1 MSKKFIAVLLVLLMA
16 ATALAGCGGNGGNG
30 GDGAGTDGDKPK
42 AIELKL
48 STAVPDT
55 SSWYAGAD
63 YFAKTIAEKTDGKFS
78 IKIYGSDQLSG
89 GNQVGSIEM
98 LQQGVIDLHM
108 QDALLWS
115 SIEPKIAVPAF
126 PWLLSSYEEVDAA
139 MEGDGGAALKE
150 LVSNSGAVCLG
161 IGESGYRQIVNNK
174 KEIKAPEDLKGL
186 KLRVPGIEMYVN
198 LFKALGADPISMNQS
213 EVYTSLQ
220 QGALD
225 GCENTLDLLVTQN
238 TCEVVKYMTIWN
250 YSYDPV
256 IFSASEK
263 LWGTLTDDEKALF
276 EEVGKEAM
284 EMQKEAAR
292 KAYDDS
298 KAKLADYDLAVTE
311 LSDGDIA
318 AFKEAVKPVYEQ
330 YKDTIGE
337 ELFAK
342 FGYKF

>member
-1 MSKKFIAVLLVLLMA
+1 MLKKGIALLIGLTLAVG
-16 ATALAGCGGNGGNG
+16 LAGCGGDGGSAG
-30 GDGAGTDGDKPK
+30 GDGGSSKPVD
-42 AIELKL
+42 LKL

-55 SSWYAGAD
+55 SSWYAGAE
-63 YFAKTIAEKTDGKFS
+63 YFAKTIEEKTDGKYT
-78 IKIYGSDQLSG
+78 ITIYGNDQLSG

-115 SIEPKIAVPAF
+115 SVEPKLAAPTF
-126 PWLLSSYEEVDAA
+126 PWLMSSYDEVDKIMDGAGGEA
-139 MEGDGGAALKE
+139 MKE

-174 KEIKAPEDLKGL
+174 TQIKSPADLKGL

-198 LFKALGADPISMNQS
+198 LFKALGADPVSMNQS

-238 TCEVVKYMTIWN
+238 TCEVVKNMTIWN

-263 LWGTLTDDEKALF
+263 LWDSLTDEEKTLF
-276 EEVGKEAM
+276 EETGKEAM
-284 EMQKEAAR
+284 VVQKEAAR
-292 KAYDDS
+292 KAYDDC
-298 KAKLADYDLAVTE
+298 KAKLADYDLTVTE
-311 LSDGDIA
+311 LSADEIA
-318 AFKEAVKPVYEQ
+318 AFKEAVKPIYEQ

-337 ELFAK
+337 DLFAE
-342 FGYKF
+342 FGYTF

>member
-1 MSKKFIAVLLVLLMA
+1 MLKKGIALLIGLTLAVG
-16 ATALAGCGGNGGNG
+16 LAGCGGDGGNAG
-30 GDGAGTDGDKPK
+30 GDGGSSKPVD
-42 AIELKL
+42 LKL

-55 SSWYAGAD
+55 SSWYAGAE
-63 YFAKTIAEKTDGKFS
+63 YFAKTIEEKTDGKYT
-78 IKIYGSDQLSG
+78 ITIYGNDQLSG

-115 SIEPKIAVPAF
+115 SVEPKLAAPTF
-126 PWLLSSYEEVDAA
+126 PWLMSSYDEVDKIMDGAGGEA
-139 MEGDGGAALKE
+139 MKE

-174 KEIKAPEDLKGL
+174 TQIKSPADLKGL

-198 LFKALGADPISMNQS
+198 LFKALGADPVSMNQS

-238 TCEVVKYMTIWN
+238 TCEVVKNMTIWN

-263 LWGTLTDDEKALF
+263 LWDSLTDEEKTLF
-276 EEVGKEAM
+276 EETGKEAM
-284 EMQKEAAR
+284 VVQKEAAR
-292 KAYDDS
+292 KAYDDC
-298 KAKLADYDLAVTE
+298 KAKLADYDLTVTE
-311 LSDGDIA
+311 LSADEIA
-318 AFKEAVKPVYEQ
+318 AFKEAVKPIYEQ

-337 ELFAK
+337 DLFAE
-342 FGYKF
+342 FGYTF

>member
-1 MSKKFIAVLLVLLMA
+1 MLKKGIALLIGLTLAVG
-16 ATALAGCGGNGGNG
+16 LAGCGGDGGSAG
-30 GDGAGTDGDKPK
+30 GDGGSSKPVD
-42 AIELKL
+42 LKL

-55 SSWYAGAD
+55 SSWYAGAE
-63 YFAKTIAEKTDGKFS
+63 YFAKTIEEKTDGKYT
-78 IKIYGSDQLSG
+78 ITIYGNDQLSG

-115 SIEPKIAVPAF
+115 SVEPKLAAPTF
-126 PWLLSSYEEVDAA
+126 PWLMSSYDEVDKIMDGAGGEA
-139 MEGDGGAALKE
+139 MKE

-174 KEIKAPEDLKGL
+174 TQIKSPADLKGM

-198 LFKALGADPISMNQS
+198 LFKVLGADPVSMNQS

-238 TCEVVKYMTIWN
+238 TCEVVKNMTIWN

-263 LWGTLTDDEKALF
+263 LWDSLTDEEKTLF
-276 EEVGKEAM
+276 EETGKEAM
-284 EMQKEAAR
+284 VVQKEAAR
-292 KAYDDS
+292 KAYDDC
-298 KAKLADYDLAVTE
+298 KAKLADYDLTVTE
-311 LSDGDIA
+311 LSADEIA
-318 AFKEAVKPVYEQ
+318 AFKEAVKPIYEQ

-337 ELFAK
+337 DLFAE
-342 FGYKF
+342 FGYTF